1 MSGDERR
8 IDGVPSN
15 AMNSASR
22 SSGEAP
28 SLSRRHLLAGAAAVG
43 LGLGASRAGGSGLRA
58 DEEASARDSKG
69 ILRDELGTI
78 PRRRLGKTGVD
89 VSILGLGTATM
100 GENPSTV
107 DECASVF
114 AEAIERGINYIDT
127 ARIYGNAE
135 EALGRI
141 VPAQRDKVFLV
152 TKCMTDSAADAQK
165 SFEESLR
172 LLKVDAVDVLHLHS
186 TGDRDLHV
194 ALGENGAWSY
204 IRRMKKEGKARF
216 IGITGHNRPA
226 KFLRMLET
234 GEVDVMMVAMNFVDR
249 HVYGFEEKV
258 LPKARELGVG
268 VMAMKTFGGLKG
280 GFRFT
285 RRVTPSQMDP
295 IFYQNAVRYSL
306 SLEGV
311 TGIVIGVKKAEEL
324 RQNIRYVLHA
334 VPLSDDER
342 DALRAH
348 GEKLA
353 AEWGP
358 RFGAVE

>member
-1 MSGDERR
+1 MTGDERR
-8 IDGVPSN
+8 SEDGN
-15 AMNSASR
+15 R
-22 SSGEAP
+22 SERRDGLLGNDAP
-28 SLSRRHLLAGAAAVG
+28 PLSRRHVLAGAAAFG
-43 LGLGASRAGGSGLRA
+43 MALGGVRAEARAGAEGETKSSPG
-58 DEEASARDSKG
+58 DGDG
-69 ILRDELGTI
+69 LGTI
-78 PRRRLGKTGVD
+78 PRRRLGKTGAE

-107 DECASVF
+107 EECASVF
-114 AEAIERGINYIDT
+114 SEAIDRGINYIDT

-135 EALGRI
+135 EALGKILRT
-141 VPAQRDKVFLV
+141 ARDKVFLV
-152 TKCMTDSAADAQK
+152 TKCMTDTAEDAQK

-172 LLKVDAVDVLHLHS
+172 LLGVEAVDVLHLHS
-186 TGDRDLHV
+186 TGDRNLEV
-194 ALGENGAWSY
+194 ALGEGGAWQY
-204 IRRMKKEGKARF
+204 LQRMKKEGKTRF

-226 KFLRMLET
+226 NFLRVLDT
-234 GEVDVMMVAMNFVDR
+234 GAVDVMMVAMNFVDR
-249 HVYGFEEKV
+249 HIYGFEEKV

-268 VMAMKTFGGLKG
+268 VMAMKTFGGLRG

-306 SLEGV
+306 GLEGV

-324 RQNIRYVLHA
+324 RQNIRFVLNA

-342 DALRAH
+342 DSMGKH
-348 GEKLA
+348 GERIA

-358 RFGAVE
+358 RLGPVE